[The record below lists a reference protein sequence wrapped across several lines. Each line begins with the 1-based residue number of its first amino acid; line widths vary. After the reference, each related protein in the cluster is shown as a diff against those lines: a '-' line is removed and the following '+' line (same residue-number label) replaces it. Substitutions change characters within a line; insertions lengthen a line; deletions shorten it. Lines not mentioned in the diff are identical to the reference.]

1 MEDFPFAKSKG
12 GTSQFIISNH
22 GKHGSHPPST
32 RINDMNL
39 HEYQAKQL
47 FKDYGI
53 PVLPWRIVESADE
66 ARDAADELGCPVIVK
81 AQVHAGGRGKAGGVK
96 FAATLQDAV
105 DHASSM
111 LGTRMVT
118 HQTGP
123 SGVPVNKVMITP
135 AADIA
140 HEYYLSIVMDGDEGA
155 PAIIATREGGVEIEQ
170 IAEEH
175 PEKIVRI
182 IGDPLIGLLPY
193 RARDAA
199 LALGFPP
206 TLIRPASALI
216 ANAYRLFTDKD
227 CSLVEIN
234 PLIETED
241 GKLLALDAKVAIE
254 DDALFRHP
262 DLRELHDPEQ
272 MDPLEREAL
281 EFDLAYV
288 KLEGGRVGC
297 MVNGAGLAMATMDI
311 TKWAGAEPAN
321 FLDIGGSADLDRIEH
336 AFKIIVSDPDVEI
349 ILVNLFAGIARS
361 DVVATGIINAA
372 TELGA
377 TKPIVVAMRGT
388 NAEEGLQLLHESDM
402 DITPAPDMASAAIV
416 LRDKLASMEGD
427 N

>member
-1 MEDFPFAKSKG
+1 
-12 GTSQFIISNH
+12 
-22 GKHGSHPPST
+22 
-32 RINDMNL
+32 MNL

-53 PVLPWRIVESADE
+53 PVLPWRIVENPDDVAE
-66 ARDAADELGCPVIVK
+66 AVAEFGAPVIVK

-96 FAATLQDAV
+96 FAATAEDAV
-105 DHASSM
+105 EHANNM

-123 SGVPVNKVMITP
+123 RGVPIDKVMITP

-140 HEYYLSIVMDGDEGA
+140 HEYYVSIVMDGDEGA
-155 PAIIATREGGVEIEQ
+155 PSIIATREGGVEIEQ
-170 IAEEH
+170 VAEDQ

-182 IGDPLIGLLPY
+182 VGDPLIGLLPY
-193 RARDAA
+193 KARDAA
-199 LALGFPP
+199 LALGFPSP
-206 TLIRPASALI
+206 LIRPASALI

-241 GKLLALDAKVAIE
+241 GKIIALDAKVSID

-262 DLRELHDPEQ
+262 ELRGLQDPAQ
-272 MDPLEREAL
+272 MDPLEREASKY
-281 EFDLAYV
+281 DLAYV

-372 TELGA
+372 RDIGA
-377 TKPIVVAMRGT
+377 AKPVVAAMRGT
-388 NAEEGLQLLHESDM
+388 NAEEGLRLLDDSDM
-402 DITPAPDMASAAIV
+402 DITPTPDMASAAEV
-416 LRDKLASMEGD
+416 LREKLASMSAS

>member
-1 MEDFPFAKSKG
+1 
-12 GTSQFIISNH
+12 
-22 GKHGSHPPST
+22 
-32 RINDMNL
+32 MNL

-53 PVLPWRIVESADE
+53 PVLPWRIAESAEE
-66 ARDAADELGCPVIVK
+66 AEIAANELGCPVIVK

-96 FAATLQDAV
+96 FAATAEDAV
-105 DHASSM
+105 QYASDM
-111 LGTRMVT
+111 LGTRMIT

-123 SGVPVNKVMITP
+123 GGVPIDKVMITP

-140 HEYYLSIVMDGDEGA
+140 HEYYVSIVMDGDEGA

-170 IAEEH
+170 VAEEH

-193 RARDAA
+193 KARDAA
-199 LALGFPP
+199 LALGFPTP
-206 TLIRPASALI
+206 LIRPATALI
-216 ANAYRLFTDKD
+216 SNAYRLFTDND

-234 PLIETED
+234 PLVESED
-241 GKLLALDAKVAIE
+241 GNIIALDAKVGIE

-262 DLRELHDPEQ
+262 NLRDLHDPAQ
-272 MDPLEREAL
+272 MDPLEREASKY
-281 EFDLAYV
+281 DLAYV

-372 TELGA
+372 KEVGSD
-377 TKPIVVAMRGT
+377 KPIVAAMRGT
-388 NAEEGLQLLHESDM
+388 NAEEGLRLFDESDM
-402 DITPAPDMASAAIV
+402 DITPSPDMASAAEA
-416 LRDKLASMEGD
+416 LREKLASMSGST
-427 N
+427 

>member
-1 MEDFPFAKSKG
+1 
-12 GTSQFIISNH
+12 
-22 GKHGSHPPST
+22 
-32 RINDMNL
+32 MNL
-39 HEYQAKQL
+39 HEYQAKQI

-66 ARDAADELGCPVIVK
+66 GKVAAEELGCPVIVK

-96 FAATLQDAV
+96 FAATVDDAV
-105 DHASSM
+105 DAASTM

-123 SGVPVNKVMITP
+123 SGVPVNKVMVTP

-140 HEYYLSIVMDGDEGA
+140 HEYYLSVVMDGDEGA
-155 PAIIATREGGVEIEQ
+155 PVIIATREGGVEIEQ
-170 IAEEH
+170 VAEEH

-182 IGDPLIGLLPY
+182 VGDPLIGLLPY

-199 LALGFPP
+199 LALGFPSA
-206 TLIRPASALI
+206 LVRPATALI
-216 ANAYRLFTDKD
+216 SNAYRIFTDND

-241 GKLLALDAKVAIE
+241 GNLIALDAKVGIE

-262 DLRELHDPEQ
+262 GLRGLHDPDQ
-272 MDPLEREAL
+272 MDPLEREASK
-281 EFDLAYV
+281 FDLAYV

-372 TELGA
+372 KDVGA
-377 TKPIVVAMRGT
+377 TTPIVAAMRGT
-388 NAEEGLQLLHESDM
+388 NAEEGLKLLHDSDM
-402 DITPAPDMASAAIV
+402 DITPAPDMASAAEV
-416 LRDKLASMEGD
+416 LRDKLASMGGS

>member
-1 MEDFPFAKSKG
+1 
-12 GTSQFIISNH
+12 
-22 GKHGSHPPST
+22 
-32 RINDMNL
+32 MNL

-53 PVLPWRIVESADE
+53 PVLPWRIAESAEE
-66 ARDAADELGCPVIVK
+66 AEIAANELGCPVIVK

-96 FAATLQDAV
+96 FAATAEDAV
-105 DHASSM
+105 QYASDM
-111 LGTRMVT
+111 LGTRMIT

-123 SGVPVNKVMITP
+123 GGVPIDKVMITP

-140 HEYYLSIVMDGDEGA
+140 HEYYVSIVMDGDEGA

-170 IAEEH
+170 VAEEH

-193 RARDAA
+193 KARDAA
-199 LALGFPP
+199 LALGFPTP
-206 TLIRPASALI
+206 LIRPATALI
-216 ANAYRLFTDKD
+216 SNAYRLFTDND

-234 PLIETED
+234 PLIESDD
-241 GKLLALDAKVAIE
+241 GEIIALDAKVGIE

-262 DLRELHDPEQ
+262 NLRDLHDPAQ
-272 MDPLEREAL
+272 MDPLEREASKY
-281 EFDLAYV
+281 DLAYV

-372 TELGA
+372 KEVGSD
-377 TKPIVVAMRGT
+377 KPIVAAMRGT
-388 NAEEGLQLLHESDM
+388 NAEEGLRLFDESDM
-402 DITPAPDMASAAIV
+402 DITRSPDMASAAEA
-416 LRDKLASMEGD
+416 LRDKLASMGRS

>member
-1 MEDFPFAKSKG
+1 
-12 GTSQFIISNH
+12 
-22 GKHGSHPPST
+22 
-32 RINDMNL
+32 MNL

-53 PVLPWRIVESADE
+53 PVLPWRIAESAEE
-66 ARDAADELGCPVIVK
+66 AEIAANELGCPVIVK

-96 FAATLQDAV
+96 FAATAEDAV
-105 DHASSM
+105 QYASDM
-111 LGTRMVT
+111 LGTRMIT

-123 SGVPVNKVMITP
+123 GGVPIDKVMITP

-140 HEYYLSIVMDGDEGA
+140 HEYYVSIVMDGDEGA

-170 IAEEH
+170 VAEEH

-193 RARDAA
+193 KARDAA
-199 LALGFPP
+199 LALGFPTP
-206 TLIRPASALI
+206 LIRPATALI
-216 ANAYRLFTDKD
+216 SNAYRLFTDND

-234 PLIETED
+234 PLIESDD
-241 GKLLALDAKVAIE
+241 GEIIALDAKVGIE

-262 DLRELHDPEQ
+262 NLRDLHDPAQ
-272 MDPLEREAL
+272 MDPLEREASKY
-281 EFDLAYV
+281 DLAYV

-372 TELGA
+372 KEVGSD
-377 TKPIVVAMRGT
+377 KPIVAAMRGT
-388 NAEEGLQLLHESDM
+388 NAEEGLRLFDESDM
-402 DITPAPDMASAAIV
+402 DITPSPDMASAAEA
-416 LRDKLASMEGD
+416 LRDKLASMGRS